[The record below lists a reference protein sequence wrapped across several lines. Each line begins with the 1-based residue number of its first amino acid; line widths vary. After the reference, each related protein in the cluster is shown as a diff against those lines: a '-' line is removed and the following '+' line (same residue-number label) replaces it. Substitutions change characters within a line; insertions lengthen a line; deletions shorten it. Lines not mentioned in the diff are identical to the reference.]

1 MREFLTKMVGKKL
14 DVYCGGTSSLSGKV
28 VKVEESVVHLVD
40 EDDRM
45 YYVAIDR
52 IAVVSEARER
62 EKNAPAS
69 SPASRGSETIRISDF
84 GVAVDD

>member
-40 EDDRM
+40 DDDRM

-62 EKNAPAS
+62 EKNAGFVS
-69 SPASRGSETIRISDF
+69 GFT
-84 GVAVDD
+84 GK

>member
-28 VKVEESVVHLVD
+28 VKVEEGVVHMVD

-45 YYVAIDR
+45 FYVAIDR
-52 IAVVSEARER
+52 ITVVSEARER
-62 EKNAPAS
+62 EKNAGFVS
-69 SPASRGSETIRISDF
+69 GFT
-84 GVAVDD
+84 GK

>member
-45 YYVAIDR
+45 FYVAIDR

-62 EKNAPAS
+62 EKNAGFVS
-69 SPASRGSETIRISDF
+69 GFT
-84 GVAVDD
+84 GK

>member
-62 EKNAPAS
+62 EKNAGFVS
-69 SPASRGSETIRISDF
+69 GFT
-84 GVAVDD
+84 GK

>member
-14 DVYCGGTSSLSGKV
+14 DIYCGGTSSLSGKV

-45 YYVAIDR
+45 LYVAIDR
-52 IAVVSEARER
+52 IAVVTEARER
-62 EKNAPAS
+62 EKNAGFVS
-69 SPASRGSETIRISDF
+69 GFTSK
-84 GVAVDD
+84 

>member
-40 EDDRM
+40 DDDRM
-45 YYVAIDR
+45 LYVAIDR
-52 IAVVSEARER
+52 IAVVSESRER
-62 EKNAPAS
+62 EKNAGFVS
-69 SPASRGSETIRISDF
+69 GFT
-84 GVAVDD
+84 GK

>member
-14 DVYCGGTSSLSGKV
+14 DIYCGGTSSLSGKV

-45 YYVAIDR
+45 LYVAIDR
-52 IAVVSEARER
+52 IAVVSESRER
-62 EKNAPAS
+62 EKNAGFVS
-69 SPASRGSETIRISDF
+69 GFT
-84 GVAVDD
+84 GK

>member
-52 IAVVSEARER
+52 IAVVSESRER
-62 EKNAPAS
+62 EKNAGFVS
-69 SPASRGSETIRISDF
+69 GFT
-84 GVAVDD
+84 GK

>member
-1 MREFLTKMVGKKL
+1 MREFLTKMIGKKL

-28 VKVEESVVHLVD
+28 VKVEESVLHLVG

-45 YYVAIDR
+45 FYVAIER

-62 EKNAPAS
+62 EKNAGFVSGFA
-69 SPASRGSETIRISDF
+69 R
-84 GVAVDD
+84 